1 MSTRRAY
8 LAPLLAFAAAAVFS
22 RSAAADDGLRMTV
35 DWGKLGT
42 VLREGA
48 VSLEARSTEGTGEH
62 RAEPGTT
69 AWTQP
74 RMSVVARDWGASQPL
89 LGRLALT
96 DQLRLSRSSRMVVA
110 RVRLGDDRIAPFAQA
125 GFGQWRVDT
134 SVVPMPYDVEL
145 AGQVGGG
152 FELHVAPR
160 AVVALEG
167 TYTLLYREEHEP
179 QMLASPQLWGV
190 LLAAKATF

>member
-1 MSTRRAY
+1 
-8 LAPLLAFAAAAVFS
+8 
-22 RSAAADDGLRMTV
+22 MTV

-42 VLREGA
+42 VFREGA
-48 VSLEARSTEGTGEH
+48 ISLEARSTEARSTEGSGEH
-62 RAEPGTT
+62 RTEPGTP
-69 AWTQP
+69 WMSP

-110 RVRLGDDRIAPFAQA
+110 RVRMGDDRIAPFAQV

-145 AGQVGGG
+145 AGQLGGG
-152 FELHVAPR
+152 LELRVAPH
-160 AVVALEG
+160 AVIALEG
-167 TYTLLYREEHEP
+167 TYTLLYREEREP

-190 LLAAKATF
+190 LLAGKATF